1 MKYLLPFILLLIFS
15 CNNHQKESSL
25 ANEVKKGHWVDL
37 TYSFSD
43 ETLYWPT
50 AEKFRFDTAFVG
62 ETPAGFYYE
71 AYNFCAAEHGGTHLD
86 APVHFAKGKWASDEI
101 PMDRLCGEAVLI
113 DVSDSCGKQPDY
125 QIRVADMENWEKK
138 NGRIPDD
145 IILIFKTG
153 FGLHYP
159 DAKKY
164 LGTAERGAAAVA
176 KLHFPGIH
184 PDAAKWLVAN
194 RNIKAVGLDAA
205 SVDYG
210 QSVQF
215 ETHRILYE
223 KNIYGLENVAN
234 LDSLPVKGAYI
245 MALPMKIKGGSG
257 GPLRLAAWVP
267 GK

>member
-1 MKYLLPFILLLIFS
+1 MKYFLPVILLLTFS
-15 CNNHQKESSL
+15 CNTHQKESTFSSS
-25 ANEVKKGHWVDL
+25 VKKGRWVDL
-37 TYSFSD
+37 TYAFSD

-62 ETPAGFYYE
+62 ETAAGFYYE

-101 PMDRLCGEAVLI
+101 PIDRLCGETVVI
-113 DVSDSCGKQPDY
+113 DVSASCEKQADY
-125 QIRVADMENWEKK
+125 QISVADLESWEKK

-145 IILIFKTG
+145 NILLFKTG
-153 FGLHYP
+153 FGRHYP
-159 DAKKY
+159 DAQKY
-164 LGTAERGAAAVA
+164 LGTSERGAAAVA

-234 LDSLPVKGAYI
+234 LDSLPLSGAYL

-257 GPLRLAAWVP
+257 GPLRLAAWIP
-267 GK
+267 EK